1 MSLTIRNFIAS
12 IAMFLVGAAIVLGA
26 AIGFAGTAN
35 ASSPF
40 KHPNWTDKGQF
51 YENNKGDYYKTGN
64 R

>member
-1 MSLTIRNFIAS
+1 MSLTVRNIVAS

-26 AIGFAGTAN
+26 AIGFAGTAS

-51 YENNKGDYYKTGN
+51 YDNNKGDYYRAGI